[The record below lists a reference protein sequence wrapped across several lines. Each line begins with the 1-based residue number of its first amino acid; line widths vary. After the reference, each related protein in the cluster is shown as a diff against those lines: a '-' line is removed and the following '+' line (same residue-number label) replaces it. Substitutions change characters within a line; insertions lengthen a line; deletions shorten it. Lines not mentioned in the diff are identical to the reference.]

1 MKSSTYKPLASLLR
15 PSSLNNYVGQSH
27 LIGEQGTISK
37 MLAQNNCYS
46 MIFWGP
52 PGTGKTTLVHLI
64 AEQLDADVIELSA
77 INSGVKEIRAAIGE
91 VSGSLTRGNSDLF
104 AKQKVVFVDEIHR
117 FNKSQQDA
125 FLPYVESGHI
135 ILIGAT
141 TENPSFSVNRALLSR
156 LRVFILEK
164 LSTDELMKL
173 LNAAIE
179 FLQEHEKKT
188 IEFEENAFLAL
199 VTQANGDA
207 RSLLMSVEIC
217 SDLANSGE
225 KISLSLIKK
234 ATGAKTLAFDKNGDH
249 YYDLLS
255 AFHKSVRGSSP
266 DGALYWFCRL
276 LKSGGDPLVI
286 ARRLLAIA
294 SEDIGNADPRALQV
308 CLNSWDLY
316 HRVGPA
322 EGERAL
328 AQAVIYC
335 ALAPK
340 SNAVYT
346 AFKKAQRLIDESPSY
361 DVPAHLRNAPTKLA
375 KEMGHGDEYRYAHN
389 EPNAYAAGESYLPPD
404 IAEITFYHASERGLE
419 KQLSAKMDYL
429 AELDAQARAQG
440 KSRKNTTGS

>member
-1 MKSSTYKPLASLLR
+1 MKSSEYKPLASLLR
-15 PSSLNNYVGQSH
+15 PKSLSKYVGQSH
-27 LIGEQGTISK
+27 LISEHGTISR
-37 MLAQNNCYS
+37 MLEQKNCYS

-52 PGTGKTTLVHLI
+52 PGTGKTTLAYLI

-91 VSGSLTRGNSDLF
+91 VTGLLTAGTVDLF

-117 FNKSQQDA
+117 FSKSQQDA

-164 LSTDELMKL
+164 LTIADLTKL
-173 LNAAIE
+173 LKNAIE
-179 FLQEHEKKT
+179 FLQERDNKH
-188 IEFEENAFLAL
+188 IEFEENAALAI
-199 VTQANGDA
+199 VTQADGDA
-207 RSLLMSVEIC
+207 RSLLMSIEIC
-217 SDLANSGE
+217 SDLTSDGE
-225 KISLSLIKK
+225 KISLELIRK

-340 SNAVYT
+340 SNAVYS
-346 AFKKAQRLIDESPSY
+346 AFKKAQQLIDDTPSY
-361 DVPAHLRNAPTKLA
+361 DVPSHLRNAPTSLA
-375 KEMGHGDEYRYAHN
+375 KQMGHGEGYRYAHN

-404 IAEITFYHASERGLE
+404 IADQVFYNASDRGLE
-419 KQLSAKMDYL
+419 KQLSAKMAYL
-429 AELDAQARAQG
+429 AELDAQAQSQG
-440 KSRKNTTGS
+440 KSRKNKESN

>member
-1 MKSSTYKPLASLLR
+1 M
-15 PSSLNNYVGQSH
+15 V
-27 LIGEQGTISK
+27 
-37 MLAQNNCYS
+37 
-46 MIFWGP
+46 FWGP

-64 AEQLDADVIELSA
+64 AEQLNADVIELSA
-77 INSGVKEIRAAIGE
+77 ISSGVKDIRAAIGE
-91 VSGSLTRGNSDLF
+91 VDSNDLF
-104 AKQKVVFVDEIHR
+104 SKQKVVFVDEIHR

-141 TENPSFSVNRALLSR
+141 TENPSFSINRALLSR

-164 LSTDELMKL
+164 LSDVELAHLLRKAVVFLEERDER
-173 LNAAIE
+173 
-179 FLQEHEKKT
+179 T
-188 IEFEENAFLAL
+188 ISVQENAVNSL
-199 VTQANGDA
+199 VIHSNGDA
-207 RSLLMSVEIC
+207 RSLLMSIEIC
-217 SDLANSGE
+217 ADLAATTGE
-225 KISLSLIKK
+225 IDLDVVRK

-316 HRVGPA
+316 HRVGTA

-328 AQAVIYC
+328 AQAVLYC
-335 ALAPK
+335 SLAPK
-340 SNAVYT
+340 SNAVYA
-346 AFKKAQRLIDESPSY
+346 AFKKAQRMIDESPSLE
-361 DVPAHLRNAPTKLA
+361 VPHHLRNAPTSLA
-375 KEMGHGDEYRYAHN
+375 KEMGHGEGYRYAHN
-389 EPNAYAAGESYLPPD
+389 EPHAYAAGETYLPKEL
-404 IAEITFYHASERGLE
+404 AGETFYHATDRGLE
-419 KQLSAKMDYL
+419 KQLSAKMDFL
-429 AELDAQARAQG
+429 AVLDAQANNR
-440 KSRKNTTGS
+440 RKDGN

>member
-1 MKSSTYKPLASLLR
+1 MKPSVYKPLASLLR
-15 PSSLNNYVGQSH
+15 PTSLKDYVGQSH
-27 LIGEQGTISK
+27 LISEQGTISK
-37 MLAQNNCYS
+37 MLAQGACYS

-77 INSGVKEIRAAIGE
+77 ISSGVKDIRAAIGDSE
-91 VSGSLTRGNSDLF
+91 KIDMF

-156 LRVFILEK
+156 MRVFILEK
-164 LSTDELMKL
+164 LTNADLSDLMHKAVNFLELKNNQKINFDG
-173 LNAAIE
+173 NAA
-179 FLQEHEKKT
+179 Q
-188 IEFEENAFLAL
+188 AL
-199 VTQANGDA
+199 VVQANGDA
-207 RSLLMSVEIC
+207 RSLLMSIEIC
-217 SDLANSGE
+217 ADLASDNGVIDLE
-225 KISLSLIKK
+225 AVKK

-340 SNAVYT
+340 SNAVYS
-346 AFKKAQRLIDESPSY
+346 AFKKAMLSIDEKPNY
-361 DVPAHLRNAPTKLA
+361 EVPLHLRNAPTSLA
-375 KEMGHGDEYRYAHN
+375 KELGHGNGYRYAHN
-389 EPNAYAAGESYLPPD
+389 EPNAYAAGESYLPP
-404 IAEITFYHASERGLE
+404 ELQEESFYHASDRGLE
-419 KQLSAKMDYL
+419 KQLKAKMAYL
-429 AELDAQARAQG
+429 AELDAQANNMNNAG
-440 KSRKNTTGS
+440 K

>member
-1 MKSSTYKPLASLLR
+1 MKSSGYKPLASLLR
-15 PSSLNNYVGQSH
+15 PKRLSDYVGQSH
-27 LIGEQGTISK
+27 LISEQGTISR
-37 MLAQNNCYS
+37 MLEQKNCYS

-52 PGTGKTTLVHLI
+52 PGTGKTTLVYLI
-64 AEQLDADVIELSA
+64 AEQLDVDVIELSA

-91 VSGSLTRGNSDLF
+91 VGGSLTTGTSDLF
-104 AKQKVVFVDEIHR
+104 VKQKVVFVDEIHR

-156 LRVFILEK
+156 LRVFVLEK
-164 LSTDELMKL
+164 LSTDDLIKL
-173 LNAAIE
+173 LESAIE
-179 FLQEHEKKT
+179 FLQEREKKL
-188 IEFEENAFLAL
+188 IEFEENAALAL

-207 RSLLMSVEIC
+207 RSLLMSIEIC
-217 SDLANSGE
+217 SDLASNGE
-225 KISLSLIKK
+225 KISLELIKK

-328 AQAVIYC
+328 AQAIIYC

-340 SNAVYT
+340 SNAVYS
-346 AFKKAQRLIDESPSY
+346 AFKKAQQLIDDTPSY
-361 DVPAHLRNAPTKLA
+361 DVPSHLRNAPTSLA
-375 KEMGHGDEYRYAHN
+375 KQMGHGEGYRYAHN
-389 EPNAYAAGESYLPPD
+389 EPNAYAAGESYLPAD
-404 IAEITFYHASERGLE
+404 ISEQVFYTATDRGLE
-419 KQLSAKMDYL
+419 KQLSAKMAYL
-429 AELDAQARAQG
+429 AQLDAQAQAQG
-440 KSRKNTTGS
+440 KSRKDKESN

>member
-179 FLQEHEKKT
+179 FLQEREKKT
-188 IEFEENAFLAL
+188 IEFEENAALAL

-346 AFKKAQRLIDESPSY
+346 AFKKAQRLIDETPSY

-429 AELDAQARAQG
+429 AQLDAEAHAQG

>member
-1 MKSSTYKPLASLLR
+1 
-15 PSSLNNYVGQSH
+15 
-27 LIGEQGTISK
+27 
-37 MLAQNNCYS
+37 

-52 PGTGKTTLVHLI
+52 PGTGKTSLVHVI
-64 AEQLDADVIELSA
+64 AKQLDADVIELSA
-77 INSGVKEIRAAIGE
+77 INSGVKDIRAAVGDI
-91 VSGSLTRGNSDLF
+91 NDSDLF

-125 FLPYVESGHI
+125 FLPYVENGHI

-156 LRVFILEK
+156 MRVFILEK
-164 LSTDELMKL
+164 LDIEALSSLLSKAIAFAKETTSIIYSFDEDAQESL
-173 LNAAIE
+173 L
-179 FLQEHEKKT
+179 FHS
-188 IEFEENAFLAL
+188 
-199 VTQANGDA
+199 NGDA
-207 RSLLMSVEIC
+207 RTLLMSIEIC
-217 SDLANSGE
+217 FDMADE
-225 KISLSLIKK
+225 QHKIDIEIVRK
-234 ATGAKTLAFDKNGDH
+234 ATGAKTLAFDKDGDH

-255 AFHKSVRGSSP
+255 AFHKSVRGSSS

-308 CLNSWDLY
+308 CLNAWDLY
-316 HRVGPA
+316 HRVGAA

-346 AFKKAQRLIDESPSY
+346 AFKAASALANDTGHLE
-361 DVPAHLRNAPTKLA
+361 VPTHLRNAPTALA
-375 KEMGHGDEYRYAHN
+375 KEMGHGSQYRYAHN
-389 EPNAYAAGESYLPPD
+389 EPHAYAAGESYLPSD
-404 IAEITFYHASERGLE
+404 IDNANFYEPSDRGLE
-419 KQLSAKMDYL
+419 KQLSAKL
-429 AELDAQARAQG
+429 EFLKQLDEVA
-440 KSRKNTTGS
+440 KDKMVE

>member
-1 MKSSTYKPLASLLR
+1 MKSSAYRPLASLLR
-15 PSSLNNYVGQSH
+15 PNCLSDYVGQSH
-27 LIGEQGTISK
+27 LIGEQGTISR
-37 MLAQNNCYS
+37 MLAQKNCYS

-77 INSGVKEIRAAIGE
+77 INSGVKEIRAAIGD
-91 VSGSLTRGNSDLF
+91 VSGSLTSANSDLF
-104 AKQKVVFVDEIHR
+104 ARQKVVFVDEIHR

-164 LSTDELMKL
+164 LSADELMTL
-173 LNAAIE
+173 LNSAIN
-179 FLQEHEKKT
+179 FLQERENKC
-188 IEFEENAFLAL
+188 IEFEENASVAL
-199 VTQANGDA
+199 VSQANGDA

-217 SDLANSGE
+217 SDLARKGE
-225 KISLSLIKK
+225 KISLELIKK

-294 SEDIGNADPRALQV
+294 SEYIGNADPRALQV

-340 SNAVYT
+340 SNAVYS
-346 AFKKAQRLIDESPSY
+346 AFKKAQQLIDDTPSY
-361 DVPAHLRNAPTKLA
+361 DVPNHLRNAPTSLA
-375 KEMGHGDEYRYAHN
+375 KKMGHGEGYRYAHN
-389 EPNAYAAGESYLPPD
+389 EPNAYAAGESYLPAD
-404 IAEITFYHASERGLE
+404 IADQVFYTATDRGLE
-419 KQLSAKMDYL
+419 KQLSAKMVFL
-429 AELDAQARAQG
+429 AELDAQALGQG
-440 KSRKNTTGS
+440 NSRKDKVSK

>member
-1 MKSSTYKPLASLLR
+1 MKSSAYKPLASLLR
-15 PSSLNNYVGQSH
+15 PSRLSDYVGQSH

-64 AEQLDADVIELSA
+64 AKQLDADVIELSA
-77 INSGVKEIRAAIGE
+77 INSGVKEIRAAIGD
-91 VSGSLTRGNSDLF
+91 VGGPLTGGNSDLF

-164 LSTDELMKL
+164 LSTDDLMKL
-173 LNAAIE
+173 LNSALE
-179 FLQEHEKKT
+179 YLQEREKKT
-188 IEFEENAFLAL
+188 IEFAENAALAL
-199 VTQANGDA
+199 LTQANGDA

-217 SDLANSGE
+217 CDLANNGE

-340 SNAVYT
+340 SNAVYS
-346 AFKKAQRLIDESPSY
+346 AFKKAQQIIDETPSY
-361 DVPAHLRNAPTKLA
+361 DVPAHLRNAPTRLA
-375 KEMGHGDEYRYAHN
+375 KEMGHGEGYRYAHN

-404 IAEITFYHASERGLE
+404 IADMTFYRASERGLE
-419 KQLSAKMDYL
+419 KQLSAKMAYL
-429 AELDAQARAQG
+429 AELDAQALAQG
-440 KSRKNTTGS
+440 KSRKNSTGL

>member
-1 MKSSTYKPLASLLR
+1 MSSNKYEPLASILR
-15 PSSLNNYVGQSH
+15 PNCLAEYVGQAH
-27 LIGEQGTISK
+27 LVGDNGTISK
-37 MLAQNNCYS
+37 MLRQGNCYS

-52 PGTGKTTLVHLI
+52 PGTGKTSLVHVI
-64 AEQLDADVIELSA
+64 AKQLDADVIELSA
-77 INSGVKEIRAAIGE
+77 INSGVKDIRAAVGD
-91 VSGSLTRGNSDLF
+91 VNDADLF

-125 FLPYVESGHI
+125 FLPYVENGHI

-156 LRVFILEK
+156 MRVFILEK
-164 LSTDELMKL
+164 LDIEALSSLLSKAIAFAKETTSIIYSFDEDAQESL
-173 LNAAIE
+173 L
-179 FLQEHEKKT
+179 FHS
-188 IEFEENAFLAL
+188 
-199 VTQANGDA
+199 NGDA
-207 RSLLMSVEIC
+207 RTLLMSIEIC
-217 SDLANSGE
+217 FDMADE
-225 KISLSLIKK
+225 QHKIDIEIVRK
-234 ATGAKTLAFDKNGDH
+234 ATGAKTLAFDKDGDH

-255 AFHKSVRGSSP
+255 AFHKSVRGSSS

-308 CLNSWDLY
+308 CLNAWDLY
-316 HRVGPA
+316 HRVGAA

-346 AFKKAQRLIDESPSY
+346 AFKAASALANDTGHLE
-361 DVPAHLRNAPTKLA
+361 VPTHLRNAPTALA
-375 KEMGHGDEYRYAHN
+375 KEMGHGSQYRYAHN
-389 EPNAYAAGESYLPPD
+389 EPHAYAAGENYLPSD
-404 IAEITFYHASERGLE
+404 IDNANFYEPSDRGLE
-419 KQLSAKMDYL
+419 KQLSAKIEFLKQLDKL
-429 AELDAQARAQG
+429 AKD
-440 KSRKNTTGS
+440 

>member
-15 PSSLNNYVGQSH
+15 PSSLNDYVGQSH

>member
-1 MKSSTYKPLASLLR
+1 
-15 PSSLNNYVGQSH
+15 
-27 LIGEQGTISK
+27 
-37 MLAQNNCYS
+37 

-52 PGTGKTTLVHLI
+52 PGTGKTSLVHVI
-64 AEQLDADVIELSA
+64 AKQLDADVIELSA
-77 INSGVKEIRAAIGE
+77 INSGVKDIRAAVGDI
-91 VSGSLTRGNSDLF
+91 NDSDLF

-125 FLPYVESGHI
+125 FLPYVENGHI

-156 LRVFILEK
+156 MRVFILEK
-164 LSTDELMKL
+164 LDIEALRSLLSKAITFAEETTSITYSFDEDAQESL
-173 LNAAIE
+173 L
-179 FLQEHEKKT
+179 FHS
-188 IEFEENAFLAL
+188 
-199 VTQANGDA
+199 NGDA
-207 RSLLMSVEIC
+207 RTLLMSIEIC
-217 SDLANSGE
+217 FDMADE
-225 KISLSLIKK
+225 QHKIDIETVRK
-234 ATGAKTLAFDKNGDH
+234 ATGAKTLAFDKDGDH

-255 AFHKSVRGSSP
+255 AFHKSVRGSSS

-308 CLNSWDLY
+308 CLNAWDLY

-346 AFKKAQRLIDESPSY
+346 AFKAASALANDTGHLE
-361 DVPAHLRNAPTKLA
+361 VPTHLRNAPTALA
-375 KEMGHGDEYRYAHN
+375 KEMGHGSQYRYAHN
-389 EPNAYAAGESYLPPD
+389 EPHAYAAGENYLPSD
-404 IAEITFYHASERGLE
+404 IDNANFYEPSDRGLE
-419 KQLSAKMDYL
+419 KQLSAKIEFLKQLDKL
-429 AELDAQARAQG
+429 AKD
-440 KSRKNTTGS
+440 